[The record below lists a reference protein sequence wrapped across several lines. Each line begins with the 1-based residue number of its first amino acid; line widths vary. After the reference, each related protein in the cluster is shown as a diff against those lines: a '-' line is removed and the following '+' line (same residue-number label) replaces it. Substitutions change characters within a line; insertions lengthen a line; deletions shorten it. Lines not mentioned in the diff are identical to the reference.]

1 MHVFVGLL
9 GVLQGSQL
17 IERRCYQRSD
27 CLHDIE
33 IFVGEGVQAAVLD
46 VENAEKLSAQLDRNG
61 ELARR
66 DIEGRLPDGVRKSI
80 VIAQNRVFAPALV
93 HHGRGRGED
102 VVI

>member
-1 MHVFVGLL
+1 M
-9 GVLQGSQL
+9 
-17 IERRCYQRSD
+17 
-27 CLHDIE
+27 
-33 IFVGEGVQAAVLD
+33 
-46 VENAEKLSAQLDRNG
+46 DRNG